1 MVVGDAVGPVGRVH
15 DEGGALEGAGAD
27 HTGEALR
34 VVGLAC
40 GPQHAVSDGLPA
52 GVALLQGV
60 LRRQQQEAGREL
72 APTGWLP
79 GHVCPTLA
87 PHPTPHPQP
96 GLSSGCPQ
104 PDRDSQ
110 YSSPHSTAPPPGC
123 RTAAPAAAAHTDGR

>member
-1 MVVGDAVGPVGRVH
+1 MVVGDAVGPVGLVH
-15 DEGGALEGAGAD
+15 DEGGALKGAGAD

-40 GPQHAVSDGLPA
+40 GPQHAVSDGLPT

-72 APTGWLP
+72 APTGQLP
-79 GHVCPTLA
+79 GQVCPTLT
-87 PHPTPHPQP
+87 PTP
-96 GLSSGCPQ
+96 GLSPGCPQ
-104 PDRDSQ
+104 PNPDSQ

-123 RTAAPAAAAHTDGR
+123 RTAVPAAAAHTDGR